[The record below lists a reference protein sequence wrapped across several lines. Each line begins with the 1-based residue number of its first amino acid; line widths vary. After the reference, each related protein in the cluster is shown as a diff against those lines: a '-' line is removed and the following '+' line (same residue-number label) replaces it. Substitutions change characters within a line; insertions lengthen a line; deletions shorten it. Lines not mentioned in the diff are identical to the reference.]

1 MRFKTSLLKEPK
13 HSDLVGCVGWNNTE
27 EVYSC
32 GDDHVI
38 LKWNLVTKETIKVAD
53 LPNELYPTDLH
64 WFPRGQVAG
73 KKQGLDLLLIT
84 SADGKFHL
92 INKNGRIE
100 KSVEAHQGAV
110 LTGRWSYD
118 GAGLL
123 TAGEDGQVK
132 IWSRSGMLRSTIVQ
146 SNTPIYSATWGPD
159 SNQVLHTSGKML
171 VIKHLTPNSKPNR
184 VSIWRAHDGL
194 ILKVAWNPSN
204 SLIVSG
210 GEDCRYKVWDT
221 YGRQLYSSI
230 PHDYPITSVSWS
242 PSGDLFAVG
251 SYNTLRLCDKTGWS
265 HSLEKPNTGS
275 IFNIAWSS
283 DGTQVAG
290 ACGNGHVIFAHIIE
304 RRLEWRNYE
313 VTMTGRKNISV
324 RNVSEDAWEKLEFP
338 DRVIKVALGYGRL
351 VVVTPSQCHIYSTK
365 NWNTPVIFDLREGSV
380 CMLLLAER
388 PPPNFSPP
396 HSLQNS
402 FTFLYRHHRSLSSLV
417 PRVVHLFELGTAR
430 SLVDAPP
437 IKHSG
442 GVIEVALNQA
452 GSAAERQIVLV
463 DKNRDLFLT
472 NIRGSSTMKK
482 LRKLGSMIQSLCWNS
497 DTNML
502 AAVQDTNLIVW
513 YYPTVLYVD
522 KQLMKKTVLS
532 KDASEFGKS
541 PVVVSFDGNHLGI
554 RRVDGSLVTSSVS
567 PYVSVLHGYA
577 ASSRWDDA
585 LRLCRL
591 VKDYT
596 LWACLAAMAT
606 HAKDLNTAEEA
617 YAAIDELDKVAYI
630 QHIKKIPLRTAQ
642 LAEMALLGGNLQDAE
657 SILLQNGLVFRAIM
671 ANLNLHN
678 WNRALELATKHKT
691 HVDTVLL
698 FRKKYLDTFEKPETN
713 EKFLQFKN
721 EVSCCISLIY
731 FI

>member
-184 VSIWRAHDGL
+184 WRAHDGL

-210 GEDCRYKVWDT
+210 GEDCRYK
-221 YGRQLYSSI
+221 
-230 PHDYPITSVSWS
+230 
-242 PSGDLFAVG
+242 
-251 SYNTLRLCDKTGWS
+251 WS

-388 PPPNFSPP
+388 
-396 HSLQNS
+396 H
-402 FTFLYRHHRSLSSLV
+402 FLLVEKSSLSLYSYEGRLLCS
-417 PRVVHLFELGTAR
+417 PRWQGMQPETLNPACVSISADTIAVRDQVDDKFVHLFELGTAR

-567 PYVSVLHGYA
+567 PYVAVLHGYA

-721 EVSCCISLIY
+721 EVELDEQKIAQKVEMEYQKEMQKS
-731 FI
+731 

>member
-1 MRFKTSLLKEPK
+1 
-13 HSDLVGCVGWNNTE
+13 
-27 EVYSC
+27 
-32 GDDHVI
+32 
-38 LKWNLVTKETIKVAD
+38 
-53 LPNELYPTDLH
+53 
-64 WFPRGQVAG
+64 
-73 KKQGLDLLLIT
+73 
-84 SADGKFHL
+84 
-92 INKNGRIE
+92 
-100 KSVEAHQGAV
+100 
-110 LTGRWSYD
+110 
-118 GAGLL
+118 
-123 TAGEDGQVK
+123 
-132 IWSRSGMLRSTIVQ
+132 MLRSTIVQ

-184 VSIWRAHDGL
+184 WRAHDGL

-251 SYNTLRLCDKTGWS
+251 LYNTLRLCDKTGWS

-388 PPPNFSPP
+388 
-396 HSLQNS
+396 H
-402 FTFLYRHHRSLSSLV
+402 FLLVEKSSLSLYSYEGRLLCS
-417 PRVVHLFELGTAR
+417 PRWQGMQPETLNPACVSISADTIAVRDQVDDKFVHLFELGTAR

-567 PYVSVLHGYA
+567 PYVAVLHGYA

-721 EVSCCISLIY
+721 EVELDEQKIAQKVEMEYQKEMQKS
-731 FI
+731 